1 MSEQEFIDEKLGTF
15 WKWMMTTGGYIILII
30 FVIGAILTFWI
41 YPADN
46 NFQAVNPRAGYYFPR
61 IYMTIWMLLIAILA
75 ILEGIAVRKRN
86 AIKKDYR
93 DNYLGTPISKK

>member
-1 MSEQEFIDEKLGTF
+1 
-15 WKWMMTTGGYIILII
+15 
-30 FVIGAILTFWI
+30 
-41 YPADN
+41 
-46 NFQAVNPRAGYYFPR
+46 YYFPR
-61 IYMTIWMLLIAILA
+61 IYMTIWMLLIVILA